1 MMSLTPFSIS
11 PNPANLFITP
21 TLRAA
26 IHKVRYTID
35 NRQGLTCVLG
45 DAGMGK
51 SSLMRLL
58 HLEYEG
64 REDEATIALLTDP
77 DFHTPNAF
85 VRSICQAFD
94 VPMKRSF
101 QAQKTAFKD
110 FIESQAGDGKNVI
123 LLLDESQGMTSD
135 TMEVLRGFLNYES
148 NTAKLLQV
156 VMAGLLELRTSLKL
170 PRNKALRSR
179 IVMYSLLSPLT
190 LQEAKAMLE
199 HRCRLAEIPIPFP
212 DEVIELIYVEMS
224 GVPRDILR
232 TCGYAFETAR
242 LGGDTDVSRE
252 LAEAAISH
260 ERAIMEQEDG
270 EQE

>member
-1 MMSLTPFSIS
+1 MSATPFSVS
-11 PNPANLFITP
+11 PNPTNLFITP

-26 IHKVRYTID
+26 LHKVRYTID

-45 DAGMGK
+45 DVGMGK

-64 REDEATIALLTDP
+64 REDEVTIALLTDP

-85 VRSICQAFD
+85 VRSICQAFE
-94 VPMKRSF
+94 VPMKRSL

-110 FIESQAGDGKNVI
+110 FIEAEGMEGKNVI
-123 LLLDESQGMTSD
+123 LLLDEAQGMTTE
-135 TMEVLRGFLNYES
+135 TMEVLRGFLNYET

-156 VMAGLLELRTSLKL
+156 VIAGLLDLRDSLKQA
-170 PRNKALRSR
+170 RNKALRSR

-190 LQEAKAMLE
+190 LEETKAMLA
-199 HRCRLAEIPIPFP
+199 HRCKLAELPLPFSP
-212 DEVIELIYVEMS
+212 EVIELIYVEMS

-232 TCGYAFETAR
+232 VCGYAFAAAK
-242 LGGDTDVSRE
+242 LGGDETVSLE
-252 LAEAAISH
+252 LAESAIYH
-260 ERAIMEQEDG
+260 ERLIMEQED
-270 EQE
+270 EQ

>member
-1 MMSLTPFSIS
+1 MAITPFSVS

-45 DAGMGK
+45 DVGMGK

-58 HLEYEG
+58 HLEYDG
-64 REDEATIALLTDP
+64 REEDAAIALLTDP

-110 FIESQAGDGKNVI
+110 FIEAQAGEGRNVI
-123 LLLDESQGMTSD
+123 LLLDEAQGMTSD

-156 VMAGLLELRTSLKL
+156 VMAGLLDLRSSLKQ

-190 LQEAKAMLE
+190 LGETKAMLE
-199 HRCRLAEIPIPFP
+199 HRCKLAEMPLPFS
-212 DEVIELIYVEMS
+212 DNVIELIYAEMS

-232 TCGYAFETAR
+232 TCGYAFETTKLAGET
-242 LGGDTDVSRE
+242 LVPRE
-252 LAEAAISH
+252 IAEAAIYH
-260 ERAIMEQEDG
+260 ERSIMEQEDG